1 MFRVDNY
8 TPTRV
13 VFGAGRLEELATM
26 ELPGKKSNDFCDC
39 RWPYGEA
46 WYSEKS
52 IRSLEEE

>member
-26 ELPGKKSNDFCDC
+26 ELPGKKAMIFVTAD
-39 RWPYGEA
+39 G
-46 WYSEKS
+46 
-52 IRSLEEE
+52 LM

>member
-26 ELPGKKSNDFCDC
+26 ELPGKKQ
-39 RWPYGEA
+39 
-46 WYSEKS
+46 
-52 IRSLEEE
+52 